1 MWIDQSAE
9 TNAVGDAITL
19 ALSAFF
25 VLEAKATA
33 DEGPR
38 TTEAKAKA
46 EATVDRRPWTL
57 EAGAKSKATIG
68 REEWGV
74 RIPELEKRETGQS
87 KEVGQTG

>member
-38 TTEAKAKA
+38 TTEAEAK
-46 EATVDRRPWTL
+46 ATVDRGRWTVDLRGRSEVKGYEGRWTTDHRGKGKGRGDRRP
-57 EAGAKSKATIG
+57 
-68 REEWGV
+68 
-74 RIPELEKRETGQS
+74 
-87 KEVGQTG
+87 

>member
-1 MWIDQSAE
+1 LWIDQSAE

-38 TTEAKAKA
+38 TTEA
-46 EATVDRRPWTL
+46 EART
-57 EAGAKSKATIG
+57 
-68 REEWGV
+68 
-74 RIPELEKRETGQS
+74 ETTEQ
-87 KEVGQTG
+87 EQIDHQI